1 MRKTIFLALAMLLAT
16 TSVVRADE
24 LSSLQA
30 AVDALKAQ
38 VDALNARIDQL
49 SKAKPAPPPPALPGT
64 PVMLK
69 RGDGYTFLLGG
80 EEVTLYGNLDIS
92 ADITTKGL
100 QPFYASSGDSPVGN
114 VGYLPALST
123 NLSYLGVRGQHKLG
137 PNSYIPYQL
146 ETQLDVTATAGT
158 VNSNSNN
165 DTIVKGALTSRNSF
179 IGVGN
184 KYVGALKLG
193 KTDAPYKTS
202 TARMNPFSGEIGD
215 YAVVMG
221 NTGGDNRVEFGT
233 RMDHS
238 IWYESRNMGGLTFN
252 AFVSPGQNRATDN
265 SLIAAGESSCAGGN
279 APGSGA
285 LSPACNDGAW
295 GAAYSANVAYQ
306 KGPFYGTVAWEL
318 HKKVNRVS
326 DLAIADPNDV
336 VDEYA
341 MKYGIQYIFG
351 GWTTVSA
358 IYENMKRD
366 VPAYLQYQ
374 NERSRDGF
382 WLAVTQRLTKKGDT
396 FNVGWA
402 RANPTPGDPGQH
414 NTSGGANPDNMANMF
429 TAAFKHNL
437 DRNTLWYVAWAMT
450 ANHPA
455 AHYDLGA
462 GGRGVTTDCHDGSQ
476 LAAFDPTTGL
486 VSGAGP
492 HCYAGGQIRG
502 FSTGIDVRF

>member
-1 MRKTIFLALAMLLAT
+1 
-16 TSVVRADE
+16 
-24 LSSLQA
+24 
-30 AVDALKAQ
+30 
-38 VDALNARIDQL
+38 
-49 SKAKPAPPPPALPGT
+49 
-64 PVMLK
+64 
-69 RGDGYTFLLGG
+69 
-80 EEVTLYGNLDIS
+80 
-92 ADITTKGL
+92 
-100 QPFYASSGDSPVGN
+100 
-114 VGYLPALST
+114 
-123 NLSYLGVRGQHKLG
+123 
-137 PNSYIPYQL
+137 
-146 ETQLDVTATAGT
+146 
-158 VNSNSNN
+158 
-165 DTIVKGALTSRNSF
+165 
-179 IGVGN
+179 
-184 KYVGALKLG
+184 
-193 KTDAPYKTS
+193 
-202 TARMNPFSGEIGD
+202 
-215 YAVVMG
+215 
-221 NTGGDNRVEFGT
+221 
-233 RMDHS
+233 
-238 IWYESRNMGGLTFN
+238 
-252 AFVSPGQNRATDN
+252 
-265 SLIAAGESSCAGGN
+265 
-279 APGSGA
+279 
-285 LSPACNDGAW
+285 
-295 GAAYSANVAYQ
+295 
-306 KGPFYGTVAWEL
+306 
-318 HKKVNRVS
+318 VS

-374 NERSRDGF
+374 NERSREGF
-382 WLAVTQRLTKKGDT
+382 WLAVTQRLTNKGDT